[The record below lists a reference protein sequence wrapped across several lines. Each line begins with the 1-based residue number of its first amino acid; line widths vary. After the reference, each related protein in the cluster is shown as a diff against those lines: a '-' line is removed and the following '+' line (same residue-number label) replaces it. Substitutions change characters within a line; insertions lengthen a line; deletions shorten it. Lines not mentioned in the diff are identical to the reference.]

1 MTALILG
8 ETVALLLLGILVF
21 GLLRSHAQILRK
33 LHELGLD
40 LEDISPLN
48 QEVPGGDDLRAST
61 DDRQILSRRKQSLTT
76 ETSQTG
82 DSDTSQYGADITGS
96 TLDGGTIAIS
106 MSANSGNTLIA
117 FLSSGCSTCQS
128 FWKSFRNPNNSQ
140 LSGSP
145 RVIIVTRDMAEE
157 SKSALMNLAP
167 SEIPV
172 VMSNQAWIDYG
183 VPGAPFFVMVQG
195 GTSKIIGE
203 GTTKTWNQ
211 LRDLVNQAAAD
222 VGIDER
228 SNFGKSGS
236 FVTSLPPNASSGEN
250 QLARPLGAREREAR
264 ADLELAKSGIYP
276 GDDSLYNSKIGT
288 FDVPITTEG
297 QL

>member
-1 MTALILG
+1 
-8 ETVALLLLGILVF
+8 
-21 GLLRSHAQILRK
+21 
-33 LHELGLD
+33 
-40 LEDISPLN
+40 
-48 QEVPGGDDLRAST
+48 
-61 DDRQILSRRKQSLTT
+61 
-76 ETSQTG
+76 
-82 DSDTSQYGADITGS
+82 
-96 TLDGGTIAIS
+96 
-106 MSANSGNTLIA
+106 
-117 FLSSGCSTCQS
+117 
-128 FWKSFRNPNNSQ
+128 
-140 LSGSP
+140 
-145 RVIIVTRDMAEE
+145 
-157 SKSALMNLAP
+157 
-167 SEIPV
+167 
-172 VMSNQAWIDYG
+172 MSNQAWLDYS